1 MTWSC
6 FIHTIS
12 EWNSQFQ
19 ITVIASKFSVLPKF
33 EEFGQIF
40 PFWPAQKLSYAISC
54 FRSAILTHLLIKDF
68 SNVNFFEIFLVWRKT
83 ILVQKNCGSYFHEA
97 KGVVTITKFPT
108 YVAKIIL
115 WVKSLHLTQ
124 KLLLR
129 AEVCFNFF
137 CILPSIMPNKLLI
150 AKVCIFSS
158 ISV

>member
-12 EWNSQFQ
+12 ESNSQLQ
-19 ITVIASKFSVLPKF
+19 ITVIASNFSVLPKF

-83 ILVQKNCGSYFHEA
+83 ILVQKKNCGSYFHEA
-97 KGVVTITKFPT
+97 KKVIANTKFPT
-108 YVAKIIL
+108 FDGKIIF
-115 WVKSLHLTQ
+115 WVKSLHLAQ

-129 AEVCFNFF
+129 AVLIFLYFA
-137 CILPSIMPNKLLI
+137 SIMPNVLKI
-150 AKVCIFSS
+150 RR
-158 ISV
+158 